1 MFEETIA
8 KLSEAS
14 RENAPAS
21 AEDYENEDG
30 ILICGRCGEPRQTDV
45 TICGVKMRVYCA
57 CKCVM
62 EAAEQRRAETRA
74 VEARMQ
80 AERFRQEGFTDSAYL
95 QMTFERD
102 DNPDHILSKAAR
114 NYAENFTNAPE
125 QHGIMFTGNVGTGK
139 TFYACCIANAVIDRG
154 YSALVTALQPLI
166 RELRNYDTAEQALR
180 RIRQVD
186 LLVLDD
192 LAKEASSTSTW
203 PLSQLWQLVNARYAE
218 QRPMIV
224 TTQYDPDSLAGALA
238 AGSSEMLP
246 DAGALVDRLMEDG
259 AAICFGGPNLRRAG
273 PA

>member
-1 MFEETIA
+1 MFEEMIA
-8 KLSEAS
+8 ELSEKC
-14 RENAPAS
+14 RENSVAFPG
-21 AEDYENEDG
+21 DYENEDG
-30 ILICGRCGEPRQTDV
+30 ILVCGNCNTPRQTDI
-45 TICGVKMRVYCA
+45 TIFGNRIRVNCA
-57 CKCVM
+57 CKCMV

-74 VEARMQ
+74 NEARMQ

-95 QMTFERD
+95 KMTFERD

-154 YSALVTALQPLI
+154 YSALVTTLQPII

-192 LAKEASSTSTW
+192 LGSTALNDYTTDKIFEIVDERYRSGK
-203 PLSQLWQLVNARYAE
+203 PL
-218 QRPMIV
+218 IV
-224 TTQYDPDSLAGALA
+224 TTNLNPDEAWKSGI
-238 AGSSEMLP
+238 GMRRIF
-246 DAGALVDRLMEDG
+246 DRLRERCRSVVVDG
-259 AAICFGGPNLRRAG
+259 ESRRKVR
-273 PA
+273 